1 MPAISELRQSYQ
13 DGRAALRDQFADPNR
28 AIPVLRAIS
37 ALQDQ
42 TLRALWQLHDFPDDL
57 LLIAYGGYG
66 RQEQFPHSDT
76 DILIL
81 LPDTPTP
88 ALLAR
93 VEVLVGQLWD
103 LGMEIGHSVRT
114 LDECLAEAQNDVTV
128 QTALLEVRLL
138 TGNPHRFARFRE
150 AVHSHLDPKAFFEA
164 KLIEQQARHGKYQ
177 NATYKLEPNLK
188 EAPGGLRDLQMINW
202 VVAALRLGRNW
213 RALFRLGL
221 MTHEEHQKLR
231 HAERVLRSLRIQ
243 LHWVARRHEDRI
255 LFDYQHQLAAD
266 FGFSDSAD
274 GLLCLRASE
283 AMMAQYYLAARVV
296 SQLAPLLLQSLKTR
310 IYSQIGVTITPINE
324 RFQLNGTLLEITAPE
339 VFEREPSAILETFL
353 QFERQRAVT
362 DIAPQTLR
370 ALWNARPHI
379 DDAFRADPKNKQLF
393 LDLFREPR
401 GLTRILRRMNQ
412 YGVLGRVIPAFGHIV
427 GRMQHDLFHVYTV
440 DEHTLM
446 VLRNLRRF
454 AQEAFTHEYPLCSR
468 LIAEC
473 NHPETLYLAA
483 LFHDIGKGRGGDHSA
498 IGEQIARDWCAE
510 QPMAQEDRELVAWL
524 VRHHLVMSQVA
535 QKQDVYDPDTVARF
549 AGLVGNQRRL
559 RALYLLTVAD
569 IRGTSPKVWN
579 AWKAKLLEDLFKATS
594 RLLTSQNITLDS
606 WMEERQEEALRL
618 LQLYGLRPEAHE
630 SLWRELDTVYFL
642 RNDARSIAWTTR
654 MLHSRIHTTEPVV
667 RARLSESGEG
677 LQVLVY
683 TRDEADLFARICC
696 FFERAGYNIFDAQIH
711 TTHHGYALDSF
722 YVYIADNKTGPYREL
737 INYVEFELA
746 REICNHAP
754 LPEPQRHRVSRQQKH
769 FPVEPHVLVRPDE
782 KSGKYHVLS
791 VLAGDRPGLLF
802 TIASVLAQHRIEIHS
817 AKIMTMGERAED
829 QFLVSGEELNEGKLQ
844 MQLET
849 DLLQHLH
856 A

>member
-1 MPAISELRQSYQ
+1 MRTVSELRQDYL
-13 DGRAALRDQFADPNR
+13 DGRAQLRSQFADPHR
-28 AIPVLRAIS
+28 AIPVLHQITR
-37 ALQDQ
+37 LQDRI
-42 TLRALWQLHDFPDDL
+42 LRELWARHDFPADL

-81 LPDTPTP
+81 LPDQIDA
-88 ALLAR
+88 ALQAR
-93 VEVLVGQLWD
+93 LEQLVGELWD
-103 LGMEIGHSVRT
+103 IGMEIGHSVRT
-114 LDECLAEAQNDVTV
+114 LAECLAEADSDITV

-138 TGNPHRFARFRE
+138 CGNARRFSEFRE
-150 AVHSHLDPKAFFEA
+150 TIHSHIDPKTFFEA

-188 EAPGGLRDLQMINW
+188 EAPGGLRDLQMTGWI
-202 VVAALRLGRNW
+202 VAALRLGRSW

-221 MTHEEHQKLR
+221 LTREEHYKLR
-231 HAERVLRSLRIQ
+231 QAERVLRSLRIQ
-243 LHWVARRHEDRI
+243 LHWVAKRHEDRI

-266 FGFSDSAD
+266 FGFSDSDD
-274 GLLCLRASE
+274 GLLCQRASE

-296 SQLAPLLLQSLKTR
+296 SQLAPLLLQSLKAR
-310 IYSQIGVTITPINE
+310 IYSQIGVPITPINA
-324 RFQLNGTLLEITAPE
+324 RFRLNGTLLEITEAD
-339 VFEREPSAILETFL
+339 VFEREPSAILEIFL
-353 QFERQRAVT
+353 LFERHREVT

-370 ALWNARPHI
+370 ALWNARPRI

-412 YGVLGRVIPAFGHIV
+412 YGVLGRVIPEFGHIV

-468 LIAEC
+468 LISEC

-483 LFHDIGKGRGGDHSA
+483 LFHDIGKGRGGDHSD
-498 IGEQIARDWCAE
+498 IGMRIAQDWCAQ

-524 VRHHLVMSQVA
+524 VKHHLVMSQVA

-569 IRGTSPKVWN
+569 SRGTSPKVWN

-594 RLLTSQNITLDS
+594 RLFTSQNITLDS

-618 LQLYGLRPEAHE
+618 LQLYGLRPDAHQDF
-630 SLWRELDTVYFL
+630 WRELDTVYFL

-654 MLHSRIHTTEPVV
+654 MLHSRIHTAEPVV

-683 TRDEADLFARICC
+683 TRDEADLFVRICS

-722 YVYIADNKTGPYREL
+722 YVYIADSKDNAYRNL
-737 INYVEFELA
+737 INYVEYELA
-746 REICNHAP
+746 REIREHVP
-754 LPEPQRHRVSRQQKH
+754 LPQPQRHRISRQQKH
-769 FPVEPHVLVRPDE
+769 FPVEPHVLLRPDE

-802 TIASVLAQHRIEIHS
+802 TISRVLAQHRVEIHS

-829 QFLVSGEELNEGKLQ
+829 QFLVSGENLSEEKLQ

-849 DLLQHLH
+849 DLLQQLRH
-856 A
+856 